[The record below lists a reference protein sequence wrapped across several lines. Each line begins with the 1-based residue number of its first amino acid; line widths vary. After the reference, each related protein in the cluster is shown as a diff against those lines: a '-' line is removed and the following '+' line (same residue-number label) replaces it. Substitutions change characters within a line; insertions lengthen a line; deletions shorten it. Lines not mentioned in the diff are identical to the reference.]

1 MKLTLRL
8 LETVCL
14 FAGHTP
20 DNSSSSLG
28 ASPQPPESSQSVSP
42 KSPSTSSSSSQSPCA
57 DSMDTFQIPWNKFP
71 EELMQSLERGK
82 QPSPCMR
89 REIARIVVSEMMKKS
104 SRISKRNSTEVA
116 RKMKAKYPKSLQDI
130 IEGDVI
136 GPGYHSLVKQLE
148 YRIDNVKRSTTPKIR
163 QRKHHTDESDTES
176 VPSEQRA
183 AIQDTYECIN
193 WDVKF
198 LPLGEPATEKRK
210 T

>member
-1 MKLTLRL
+1 
-8 LETVCL
+8 
-14 FAGHTP
+14 
-20 DNSSSSLG
+20 
-28 ASPQPPESSQSVSP
+28 
-42 KSPSTSSSSSQSPCA
+42 
-57 DSMDTFQIPWNKFP
+57 
-71 EELMQSLERGK
+71 MQSLERGK

-89 REIARIVVSEMMKKS
+89 REIARIGVSEMMKKS

-198 LPLGEPATEKRK
+198 LPLGETTESQQLKKEKLKMMFQKTDTNPEEVKNLMKLTFYTQRK
-210 T
+210 QVNREKI